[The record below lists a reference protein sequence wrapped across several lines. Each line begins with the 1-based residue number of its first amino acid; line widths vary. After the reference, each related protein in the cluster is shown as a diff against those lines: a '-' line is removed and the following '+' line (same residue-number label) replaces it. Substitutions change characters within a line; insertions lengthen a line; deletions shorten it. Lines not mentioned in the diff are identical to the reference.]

1 MHDNQV
7 NHPAPDSPSSQAA
20 LDRFITIEEAARI
33 IAHSKS
39 WIYGRREQ
47 LPWVVRTP
55 EGTLRVSVSKL
66 REWMSQSRSG

>member
-7 NHPAPDSPSSQAA
+7 NHQLPDSPSS
-20 LDRFITIEEAARI
+20 LDRFITIEEAARV

-47 LPWVVRTP
+47 LPFVLRTP
-55 EGTLRVSVSKL
+55 EGTLRVSVAKL
-66 REWMSQSRSG
+66 REWMSLSRSG